1 MDTTTFEQ
9 FPTHMFNWFMTK
21 GLIIIAILV
30 TMYVGFLIV
39 QRVIKRLQ
47 SYIERTLPDQGQVQ
61 RVQTLTNVLGDFV
74 WVLVAGIGVMT
85 ILSQLGIDLGPF
97 LVAAGVGGIAI
108 GFGAQS
114 LVKDVISGF
123 FLLLEDQIRVGDV
136 VTIAD
141 VSGLVEDVGL
151 RTMVLRDDEGN
162 VHIVPNG
169 TVNTVTNKTKGF
181 SRYVF
186 RIGVAY
192 REDVDDVIQTLKDIA
207 SAFQQDPI
215 FAPDIVEP
223 FEVLGVD
230 QFADSAVVIKCRI
243 TTKPRRQWSIG
254 REMNRRIKK
263 TFDERGIEMPFPH
276 RTLYWGDQQQPQG
289 KHSSALEPVLP

>member
-1 MDTTTFEQ
+1 MNTTLFEQ
-9 FPTHMFNWFMTK
+9 LPNHMLNWLMTK
-21 GLIIIAILV
+21 GLTILAILV
-30 TMYVGFLIV
+30 AMYVGFLIL
-39 QRVIKRLQ
+39 QRLIKRLQ
-47 SYIERTLPDQGQVQ
+47 SYIERTFPDQGQVQ
-61 RVQTLTNVLGDFV
+61 RVQTLTNVFGDFV
-74 WVLVAGIGVMT
+74 WVLVAGIGLMT
-85 ILSQLGIDLGPF
+85 ILSQLGIDLAPF

-123 FLLLEDQIRVGDV
+123 FILLEDQIRVGDV

-151 RTMVLRDDEGN
+151 RTIVLRDDAGN

-169 TVNTVTNKTKGF
+169 TVTTVTNKTKGF

-186 RIGVAY
+186 HIGVAY
-192 REDVDDVIQTLKDIA
+192 RENVDNVMQTLKDIA
-207 SAFQQDPI
+207 ADFHQDPQ

-243 TTKPRRQWSIG
+243 TTKPRRQWGIG
-254 REMNRRIKK
+254 REMNRRIKQ
-263 TFDERGIEMPFPH
+263 TFDARGIEMPFPH

-289 KHSSALEPVLP
+289 QTQPALEPVLT

>member
-1 MDTTTFEQ
+1 MDTTLLEQ
-9 FPTHMFNWFMTK
+9 LPSHLLNWFMTK
-21 GLIIIAILV
+21 GLIILAILV
-30 TMYVGFLIV
+30 AMYVGFLIL
-39 QRVIKRLQ
+39 QRLIKRLQ
-47 SYIERTLPDQGQVQ
+47 SYIERTFPDQGQVQ
-61 RVQTLTNVLGDFV
+61 RVQTLTNVFGDCV
-74 WVLVAGIGVMT
+74 WVLVAGLGLMT
-85 ILSQLGIDLGPF
+85 ILSQLGIDLAPF

-123 FLLLEDQIRVGDV
+123 FILLEDQIRVGDV
-136 VTIAD
+136 VTIAN

-151 RTMVLRDDEGN
+151 RTMVLRDDSGN

-169 TVNTVTNKTKGF
+169 TVNTVTNMTKDF

-186 RIGVAY
+186 HVGIAY
-192 REDVDDVIQTLKDIA
+192 REDVDDVMQLLKDIA
-207 SAFQQDPI
+207 SALQQDPQ
-215 FAPDIVEP
+215 FSPDIVEP
-223 FEVLGVD
+223 FEMLGVD

-263 TFDERGIEMPFPH
+263 TFDARGIEMPFPH
-276 RTLYWGDQQQPQG
+276 RTLYWGNQQQPQG
-289 KHSSALEPVLP
+289 RIQPALEPVHS

>member
-1 MDTTTFEQ
+1 MNTTMFEQ
-9 FPTHMFNWFMTK
+9 LPAQLFHWLMTK
-21 GLIIIAILV
+21 GLVILV
-30 TMYVGFLIV
+30 IIVVMYVGFLIL
-39 QRVIKRLQ
+39 QRLIKRLQ
-47 SYIERTLPDQGQVQ
+47 SYIEKTFPDQGQVQ
-61 RVQTLTNVLGDFV
+61 RVQTLTNVFGDFV
-74 WVLVAGIGVMT
+74 WVLMAGIGLMT
-85 ILSQLGIDLGPF
+85 ILSQLGIDLAPF

-136 VTIAD
+136 VMIAD

-151 RTMVLRDDEGN
+151 RTIVLRDDAGN

-169 TVNTVTNKTKGF
+169 TINTVTNKTKGF

-186 RIGVAY
+186 HVGVAY
-192 REDVDDVIQTLKDIA
+192 REDVDDVMQLLQDIGATL
-207 SAFQQDPI
+207 QQDPL
-215 FAPDIVEP
+215 FSPDIVQP
-223 FEVLGVD
+223 FEMLGVD

-243 TTKPRRQWSIG
+243 TTKPRRQWTIG

-289 KHSSALEPVLP
+289 QTQPALEPALT

>member
-1 MDTTTFEQ
+1 METS
-9 FPTHMFNWFMTK
+9 MFKQLPAQLFHWFMTK
-21 GLIIIAILV
+21 GLIIFVILV
-30 TMYVGFLIV
+30 SMYVGFLIL
-39 QRVIKRLQ
+39 QRLIKRLQ
-47 SYIERTLPDQGQVQ
+47 LYIERTFPDQGQVQ
-61 RVQTLTNVLGDFV
+61 RVETLMNVFGDFV
-74 WVLVAGIGVMT
+74 WVLMAGIGLMT
-85 ILSQLGIDLGPF
+85 ILSQLGIDLAPF

-123 FLLLEDQIRVGDV
+123 FILLEDQIRVGDV
-136 VTIAD
+136 VTIPD

-151 RTMVLRDDEGN
+151 RTIVLRDDSGN

-186 RIGVAY
+186 HIGVAY
-192 REDVDDVIQTLKDIA
+192 RENVDDVMQTLKDIA
-207 SAFQQDPI
+207 STFQQDPE

-230 QFADSAVVIKCRI
+230 ELANSAVVIKCRI
-243 TTKPRRQWSIG
+243 TTKPRRQWRIG
-254 REMNRRIKK
+254 REMNRQIKN

-276 RTLYWGDQQQPQG
+276 RTLYWGDQQQHQRNDQP
-289 KHSSALEPVLP
+289 ALEPVHS

>member
-1 MDTTTFEQ
+1 MDTTMFEQ
-9 FPTHMFNWFMTK
+9 LPTHMFNWFMTK
-21 GLIIIAILV
+21 GLIILAILV
-30 TMYVGFLIV
+30 AMYVGFLIV

-61 RVQTLTNVLGDFV
+61 RVQTLTNVFGDCV
-74 WVLVAGIGVMT
+74 WVLVSGIGLMT
-85 ILSQLGIDLGPF
+85 ILSQLGIDLAPF

-141 VSGLVEDVGL
+141 VSGLVEDVSL
-151 RTMVLRDDEGN
+151 RTMVLRDSAGN

-169 TVNTVTNKTKGF
+169 TVTTVTNMTKDY

-186 RIGVAY
+186 DIGVAY
-192 REDVDDVIQTLKDIA
+192 KENIDDVMQLLQDIA
-207 SAFQQDPI
+207 TTLQQDPQ
-215 FAPDIVEP
+215 FSPDIVEP
-223 FEVLGVD
+223 FEMLGLD

-276 RTLYWGDQQQPQG
+276 RTLYWGDQQQPQN
-289 KHSSALEPVLP
+289 SSQPALEPALR